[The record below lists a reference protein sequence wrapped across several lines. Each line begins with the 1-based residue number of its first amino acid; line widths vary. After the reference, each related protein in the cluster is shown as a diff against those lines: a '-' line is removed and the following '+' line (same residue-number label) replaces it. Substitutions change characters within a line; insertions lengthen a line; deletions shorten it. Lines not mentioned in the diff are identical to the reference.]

1 MRKSSTS
8 GPLQYRETVRAPGTG
23 EGTVIRQSAGDEYAQ
38 VEVLV
43 EPIERGQGFA
53 FLDRVTEQDRIPSGF
68 IGHVEAGVLDVA
80 ARGFSGFGLTDIA
93 VSVIDGSYHDIDSRP
108 SAFADAGAM
117 ALGNALAQLAPVILE
132 PVLLVTVSVPTRF
145 LSPVFGALNMRRA
158 HVEKTLHHADKDE
171 AVFILPQSG
180 FGDYQEELPIIS
192 EGTGTLSFRFAGHR
206 ELPDSLTMKLYCA
219 RCERE
224 MVLPQVG
231 GEPYSRTCLICG
243 GSLEPPDSAA
253 VRGAI
258 R

>member
-1 MRKSSTS
+1 MRKSVNS
-8 GPLQYRETVRAPGTG
+8 GWLQYAETIRTACTG
-23 EGTVIRQSAGDEYAQ
+23 QGRVIRHSTADEYAH
-38 VEVLV
+38 VEILV
-43 EPIERGQGFA
+43 EPIERGQGFV
-53 FLDRVTEQDRIPSGF
+53 FLDRVTEQDRIPSRF

-80 ARGFSGFGLTDIA
+80 ARGFSGFGLTDVA
-93 VSVIDGSYHDIDSRP
+93 VSVIDGSYHDTDSTP

-145 LSPVFGALNMRRA
+145 LGPVFGALNMRRA
-158 HVEKTLHHADKDE
+158 HIEKTVHHGDKDE
-171 AVFILPQSG
+171 VIFVLAQRETVNCQ
-180 FGDYQEELPIIS
+180 QELPIIS
-192 EGTGTLSFRFAGHR
+192 EGTGILSFRFAGHR
-206 ELPDSLTMKLYCA
+206 ELPDALTMKLYCD

-224 MVLPQVG
+224 MVLPEVG

-243 GSLEPPDSAA
+243 SSLEPPDSAA

>member
-1 MRKSSTS
+1 ML
-8 GPLQYRETVRAPGTG
+8 GWLQYRETIRTPGTG
-23 EGTVIRQSAGDEYAQ
+23 QGRVIRQSASDEYAH

-53 FLDRVTEQDRIPSGF
+53 FLDLVTEQDRIPSRL
-68 IGHVEAGVLDVA
+68 IGHVETGVLDVA

-93 VSVIDGSYHDIDSRP
+93 VSVIDGSYHDTDSTP
-108 SAFADAGAM
+108 SAFADAAAL
-117 ALGNALAQLAPVILE
+117 ALGNALAQLVPVILE
-132 PVLLVTVSVPTRF
+132 PMLSVTVSVPMRF

-158 HVEKTLHHADKDE
+158 HIEKTVHHGDKDE
-171 AVFILPQSG
+171 VIFVLPQSE
-180 FGDYQEELPIIS
+180 FGDCLQEIPIIS

-206 ELPDSLTMKLYCA
+206 ELPDGLTMKLYCA

-224 MVLPQVG
+224 MVLPEVG

-243 GSLEPPDSAA
+243 SSLEPPDSAA
-253 VRGAI
+253 VRDAI